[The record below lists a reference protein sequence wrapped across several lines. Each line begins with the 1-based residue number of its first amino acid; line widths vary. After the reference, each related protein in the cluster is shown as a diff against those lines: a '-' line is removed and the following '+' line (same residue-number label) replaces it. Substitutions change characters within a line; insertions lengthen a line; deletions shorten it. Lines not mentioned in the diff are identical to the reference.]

1 MSTYL
6 GVLRNYA
13 DFTGRARR
21 KEYWIFILISFLVV
35 LCLMLIE
42 DLLGLNLVDDED
54 LLATIYQLGVLVPTV
69 AVGVRRMH
77 DTGHSGWWLLLPIVN
92 LFFAIRNGEQGPN
105 RFGPDPKAIP
115 QIGVGAVQ
123 AIG

>member
-6 GVLRNYA
+6 AVLRNYA
-13 DFTGRARR
+13 DFNGRARR
-21 KEYWIFILISFLVV
+21 KEFWTFVLISFLIVF
-35 LCLMLIE
+35 CLIVIEGLIGLGFE
-42 DLLGLNLVDDED
+42 DDD

-77 DTGHSGWWLLLPIVN
+77 DTGHSGWWYLFPIVN
-92 LFFAIRNGEQGPN
+92 LFFAIRTGEQGPN
-105 RFGPDPKAIP
+105 RFGPDPKAMP
-115 QIGVGAVQ
+115 DIGAGTAE

>member
-1 MSTYL
+1 M
-6 GVLRNYA
+6 
-13 DFTGRARR
+13 F
-21 KEYWIFILISFLVV
+21 
-35 LCLMLIE
+35 IE
-42 DLLGLNLVDDED
+42 DMLSLNLVDDED

-92 LFFAIRNGEQGPN
+92 FFFAIRNGEQGPN

-115 QIGVGAVQ
+115 QIGGGAVE

>member
-54 LLATIYQLGVLVPTV
+54 LLATIYLLGVLVPTV
-69 AVGVRRMH
+69 AVGVR
-77 DTGHSGWWLLLPIVN
+77 
-92 LFFAIRNGEQGPN
+92 
-105 RFGPDPKAIP
+105 
-115 QIGVGAVQ
+115 
-123 AIG
+123 